1 MAFGLKALVLLV
13 AVGVVYGAIQKVGLT
28 LPH

>member
-13 AVGVVYGAIQKVGLT
+13 VAGVVYSAIQKVGLT